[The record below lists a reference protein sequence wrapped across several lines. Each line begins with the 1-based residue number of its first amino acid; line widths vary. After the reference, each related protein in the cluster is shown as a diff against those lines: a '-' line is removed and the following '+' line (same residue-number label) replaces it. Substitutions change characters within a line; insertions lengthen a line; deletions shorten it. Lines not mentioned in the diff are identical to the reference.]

1 MTNLHRILEP
11 EVMDTIEEAFEYDSM
26 DHSQVNEVFCNDFF
40 AARNLTDGVQILD
53 VGTGTAQIPIAMCKR
68 NSGLKITAIDLAE
81 SMLTLG
87 NKNIQTARL
96 EDSITLV
103 QVDSKKMPYP
113 DESFDQVVSNSIIH
127 HIPNPLECFK
137 EMIRVTKKDGLLFI
151 RDLLRPF
158 SMAELQNIVNLHA
171 GDATPKQKQ
180 LFTDSLHAS
189 LSLTEVREM
198 VKLFGFEGFTVIQ
211 SSNRHW
217 TFTARKSWKAWN
229 A

>member
-11 EVMDTIEEAFEYDSM
+11 EVMDTLEEAFEYDSM

-40 AARNLTDGVQILD
+40 AARNLTDGAQVLD
-53 VGTGTAQIPIAMCKR
+53 VGTGTAQIPLAMCRR

-96 EDSITLV
+96 QDSITLA

-113 DESFDQVVSNSIIH
+113 DESFDQVISNSIIH
-127 HIPNPLECFK
+127 HIPNPIECFK

-189 LSLTEVREM
+189 LSLTEVRKM
-198 VKLFGFEGFTVIQ
+198 VKLFGFEAFTVIQ

-217 TFTARKSWKAWN
+217 TFTARKS
-229 A
+229 

>member
-1 MTNLHRILEP
+1 MTSLHRILES
-11 EVMDTIEEAFEYDSM
+11 EVMDTLEEAFEYDSM

-40 AARNLTDGVQILD
+40 AARNLNDGVQVLD

-103 QVDSKKMPYP
+103 QIDSKKMPYP
-113 DESFDQVVSNSIIH
+113 DESFDQVISNSIIH

-158 SMAELQNIVNLHA
+158 SLVELQNIVNLHA

-189 LSLTEVREM
+189 LSLAEVREM
-198 VKLFGFEGFTVIQ
+198 VKRFGFEAFTVIQ

-217 TFTARKSWKAWN
+217 TFTARKS
-229 A
+229 

>member
-1 MTNLHRILEP
+1 MTSLHRILES
-11 EVMDTIEEAFEYDSM
+11 EVMDTLEEAFEYDSM
-26 DHSQVNEVFCNDFF
+26 DHSQVNEVFCSDFF
-40 AARNLTDGVQILD
+40 AARNLNDGVQVLD

-103 QVDSKKMPYP
+103 QIDSKKMPYP
-113 DESFDQVVSNSIIH
+113 DESFDQVISNSIIH

-158 SMAELQNIVNLHA
+158 SLVELQNIVNLHA

-189 LSLTEVREM
+189 LSLAEVREM
-198 VKLFGFEGFTVIQ
+198 VKRFGFEAFTVIQ

-217 TFTARKSWKAWN
+217 TFTARKS
-229 A
+229 

>member
-40 AARNLTDGVQILD
+40 AVRNLTDGVQILD
-53 VGTGTAQIPIAMCKR
+53 VGTGTAQIPIVICKR
-68 NSGLKITAIDLAE
+68 NSDLKITAIDLAD
-81 SMLTLG
+81 SMIVLG
-87 NKNIQTARL
+87 NKNINAARL

-127 HIPNPLECFK
+127 HIPNPVECFK
-137 EMIRVTKKDGLLFI
+137 EMIRVTKKDGLLFV
-151 RDLLRPF
+151 RDLLRPD
-158 SMAELQNIVNLHA
+158 SIAELQNIVNLHA

-180 LFTDSLHAS
+180 LLTDSLHAS
-189 LSLTEVREM
+189 LALTEIREI
-198 VKLFGFEGFTVIQ
+198 VKPFGFEAFTVIQ

-217 TFTARKSWKAWN
+217 TFTARKS
-229 A
+229 

>member
-1 MTNLHRILEP
+1 MTSLHRILEP
-11 EVMDTIEEAFEYDSM
+11 EVMDTLEEACEYDSM
-26 DHSQVNEVFCNDFF
+26 DHSQVNEVFCSDFF
-40 AARNLTDGVQILD
+40 AARNLNDGVRILD

-103 QVDSKKMPYP
+103 QVDSKKMPYS

-158 SMAELQNIVNLHA
+158 SLIELQNIVNLHA

-189 LSLTEVREM
+189 LSLAEVREM
-198 VKLFGFEGFTVIQ
+198 VKRFGFEAFTVIQ

-217 TFTARKSWKAWN
+217 TFTARKS
-229 A
+229 

>member
-1 MTNLHRILEP
+1 MTSLHRILEP
-11 EVMDTIEEAFEYDSM
+11 EVMDTLEEACEYDSM

-40 AARNLTDGVQILD
+40 AARNLTDGAQILD
-53 VGTGTAQIPIAMCKR
+53 VGTGTAQIPIAMCRR

-96 EDSITLV
+96 QDSITLA

-113 DESFDQVVSNSIIH
+113 DESFDQVISNSIIH
-127 HIPNPLECFK
+127 HIPNPIECFK

-189 LSLTEVREM
+189 LSLTEVRKM
-198 VKLFGFEGFTVIQ
+198 VKLFGFEAFTVIQ

-217 TFTARKSWKAWN
+217 TFTARKS
-229 A
+229 

>member
-1 MTNLHRILEP
+1 MTSLQRILEP
-11 EVMDTIEEAFEYDSM
+11 EVMDTLEEALEYDSM

-96 EDSITLV
+96 EDSITLD
-103 QVDSKKMPYP
+103 QVDSKKMPYC
-113 DESFDQVVSNSIIH
+113 DESFDQVISNSIIH

-158 SMAELQNIVNLHA
+158 SMVELHNIVNLHA

-189 LSLTEVREM
+189 LSLAEVREM
-198 VKLFGFEGFTVIQ
+198 VKLFGFEAFTVIQ

-217 TFTARKSWKAWN
+217 TFTARKS
-229 A
+229 

>member
-11 EVMDTIEEAFEYDSM
+11 EVMDTLEEAFEYDSM

-40 AARNLTDGVQILD
+40 AARNLNDGVRILD

-68 NSGLKITAIDLAE
+68 NIGLKITAIDLAE

-103 QVDSKKMPYP
+103 QVDSKKMPYS
-113 DESFDQVVSNSIIH
+113 DESFDQVISNSIIH
-127 HIPNPLECFK
+127 HIPNPVECFK
-137 EMIRVTKKDGLLFI
+137 EMIRVTKKDGLLFV
-151 RDLLRPF
+151 RDLLRPD
-158 SMAELQNIVNLHA
+158 SIAELQNIVNLHA

-198 VKLFGFEGFTVIQ
+198 VKLFGFEAFTVIQ

-217 TFTARKSWKAWN
+217 TFTARKS
-229 A
+229 

>member
-11 EVMDTIEEAFEYDSM
+11 EVMDTLEEAFEYDSM

-87 NKNIQTARL
+87 NKNIQAARL

-113 DESFDQVVSNSIIH
+113 DGSFDQVVSNSIIH

-151 RDLLRPF
+151 RDLLRPD
-158 SMAELQNIVNLHA
+158 SIAELQNIVNLHA

-198 VKLFGFEGFTVIQ
+198 VKLFGFEAFTVIQ

-217 TFTARKSWKAWN
+217 TFTARKS
-229 A
+229 

>member
-11 EVMDTIEEAFEYDSM
+11 EVMDTLEEACEYDSM

-40 AARNLTDGVQILD
+40 AARNLNDGVRILD

-127 HIPNPLECFK
+127 HIPNPVECFK

-158 SMAELQNIVNLHA
+158 SMVELQNIVNLHA

-189 LSLTEVREM
+189 LSLAEVREM
-198 VKLFGFEGFTVIQ
+198 VKRFGFEAFTVIQ

-217 TFTARKSWKAWN
+217 TFTARKS
-229 A
+229 

>member
-11 EVMDTIEEAFEYDSM
+11 EVMDTLEEAFEYDSM

-40 AARNLTDGVQILD
+40 AARNLNDGVRILD

-68 NSGLKITAIDLAE
+68 NIGLKITAIDLAE

-103 QVDSKKMPYP
+103 QVDSKKMPYS
-113 DESFDQVVSNSIIH
+113 DESFDQVISNSIIH
-127 HIPNPLECFK
+127 HIPNPVECFK

-151 RDLLRPF
+151 RDLLRPD
-158 SMAELQNIVNLHA
+158 SIAELQNIVNLHA

-198 VKLFGFEGFTVIQ
+198 VKLFGFEAFTVIQ

-217 TFTARKSWKAWN
+217 TFTARKS
-229 A
+229 

>member
-11 EVMDTIEEAFEYDSM
+11 EVMDTLEEAFEYDSM
-26 DHSQVNEVFCNDFF
+26 DHSKVNEVFCNDFF
-40 AARNLTDGVQILD
+40 AARNLTDGAQILD
-53 VGTGTAQIPIAMCKR
+53 VGTGTAQIPIAMCRR

-96 EDSITLV
+96 QDSITLC

-217 TFTARKSWKAWN
+217 TFTARKS
-229 A
+229 

>member
-11 EVMDTIEEAFEYDSM
+11 EVMDTLEEAFEYDSM
-26 DHSQVNEVFCNDFF
+26 DHSKVNEVFCNDFF
-40 AARNLTDGVQILD
+40 AARNLTDGAQILD
-53 VGTGTAQIPIAMCKR
+53 VGTGTAQIPIAMCRR

-96 EDSITLV
+96 QDSITLC

-113 DESFDQVVSNSIIH
+113 DGSFDQVVSNSIIH

-217 TFTARKSWKAWN
+217 TFTARKS
-229 A
+229 

>member
-1 MTNLHRILEP
+1 MTSLQRILEP
-11 EVMDTIEEAFEYDSM
+11 EVMDTLEEALEYDSM

-53 VGTGTAQIPIAMCKR
+53 VGTGTAQIPIVMCKR
-68 NSGLKITAIDLAE
+68 NTGLKITAIDLAE

-96 EDSITLV
+96 EDSITLD
-103 QVDSKKMPYP
+103 QVDSKKMPYS
-113 DESFDQVVSNSIIH
+113 DESFDQVISNSIIH

-158 SMAELQNIVNLHA
+158 SIVELHNIVNLHA

-189 LSLTEVREM
+189 LSLAEVREM
-198 VKLFGFEGFTVIQ
+198 VKLFGFEAFTVIQ

-217 TFTARKSWKAWN
+217 TFTARKS
-229 A
+229 

>member
-1 MTNLHRILEP
+1 MTSLHRILEP
-11 EVMDTIEEAFEYDSM
+11 EVMDTLEEACEYDSM

-40 AARNLTDGVQILD
+40 AARNLNDGVRILD

-127 HIPNPLECFK
+127 HIPNPVECFK

-158 SMAELQNIVNLHA
+158 SLVELQNIVNLHA

-189 LSLTEVREM
+189 LSLAEVREM
-198 VKLFGFEGFTVIQ
+198 VKRLGFEAFTVIQ

-217 TFTARKSWKAWN
+217 TFTARKS
-229 A
+229 

>member
-1 MTNLHRILEP
+1 MTSLQRILEP
-11 EVMDTIEEAFEYDSM
+11 EVMDTLEEALEYDSM

-53 VGTGTAQIPIAMCKR
+53 VGTGTAQIPIAMCRR
-68 NSGLKITAIDLAE
+68 NIGLKITAIDLAE

-96 EDSITLV
+96 EDSITLD
-103 QVDSKKMPYP
+103 QVDSKKMPYC
-113 DESFDQVVSNSIIH
+113 DESFDQVISNSIIH

-158 SMAELQNIVNLHA
+158 SMVELHNIVNLHA

-189 LSLTEVREM
+189 LSLAEVREM
-198 VKLFGFEGFTVIQ
+198 VKLFGVEAFTVIQ

-217 TFTARKSWKAWN
+217 TFTARKS
-229 A
+229 

>member
-1 MTNLHRILEP
+1 MTNLRRILEP
-11 EVMDTIEEAFEYDSM
+11 EVMDTLEEAFEYDSM

-113 DESFDQVVSNSIIH
+113 DESFDQVISNSIIH
-127 HIPNPLECFK
+127 HIPNPVECFK
-137 EMIRVTKKDGLLFI
+137 EMIRVTKKDGLLFV
-151 RDLLRPF
+151 RDLLRPDSF
-158 SMAELQNIVNLHA
+158 AELQNIVNLHA

-189 LSLTEVREM
+189 LSLSEVREM
-198 VKLFGFEGFTVIQ
+198 VKLFGFEAFTVIQ

-217 TFTARKSWKAWN
+217 TFTARKS
-229 A
+229 

>member
-11 EVMDTIEEAFEYDSM
+11 EVMDTLEEAFEYDSM

-40 AARNLTDGVQILD
+40 AVRNLTDGVQILD

-68 NSGLKITAIDLAE
+68 NNGIKITAIDLAE

-103 QVDSKKMPYP
+103 QIDSKKMPYP
-113 DESFDQVVSNSIIH
+113 DESFDQVISNSIIH

-137 EMIRVTKKDGLLFI
+137 EMIRVTKKDGLLFF

-158 SMAELQNIVNLHA
+158 SLVELHNIVNLHA

-189 LSLTEVREM
+189 LSLAEVREM
-198 VKLFGFEGFTVIQ
+198 VKLFGFEAFTVIQ

-217 TFTARKSWKAWN
+217 TFTARKS
-229 A
+229 

>member
-11 EVMDTIEEAFEYDSM
+11 EVMDTLEEAFEYDSM

-87 NKNIQTARL
+87 NKNIQTALL
-96 EDSITLV
+96 EDCITLV
-103 QVDSKKMPYP
+103 QVDSKKMHYP
-113 DESFDQVVSNSIIH
+113 DESFDQVISNSIIH
-127 HIPNPLECFK
+127 HIPNPVECFK

-151 RDLLRPF
+151 RDLLRPD
-158 SMAELQNIVNLHA
+158 SIAELQNIVNLHA

-198 VKLFGFEGFTVIQ
+198 VKLFGFDACTVIQ

-217 TFTARKSWKAWN
+217 TFTARKS
-229 A
+229 

>member
-11 EVMDTIEEAFEYDSM
+11 EVMDTLEEAFEYDSM

-87 NKNIQTARL
+87 NKNIQTALL
-96 EDSITLV
+96 EDCITLV
-103 QVDSKKMPYP
+103 QVDSKKMHYS
-113 DESFDQVVSNSIIH
+113 DESFDQVISNSIIH

-137 EMIRVTKKDGLLFI
+137 EMIRVTKKDGLLFV
-151 RDLLRPF
+151 RDLLRPD
-158 SMAELQNIVNLHA
+158 SIAELQNIVNLHA

-198 VKLFGFEGFTVIQ
+198 VKLFGFEAFTVIQ

-217 TFTARKSWKAWN
+217 TFTARKS
-229 A
+229 

>member
-96 EDSITLV
+96 EDSITLD
-103 QVDSKKMPYP
+103 QVDSKKMPYS
-113 DESFDQVVSNSIIH
+113 DESFDQVISNSIIH
-127 HIPNPLECFK
+127 HIPNPVECFK
-137 EMIRVTKKDGLLFI
+137 EMIRVTKKDGLLFV
-151 RDLLRPF
+151 RDLLRPD
-158 SMAELQNIVNLHA
+158 SIAELQNIVNLHA

-189 LSLTEVREM
+189 LSLAEVREM
-198 VKLFGFEGFTVIQ
+198 VKLFGFEAFTVIQ

-217 TFTARKSWKAWN
+217 TFTARKS
-229 A
+229 

>member
-11 EVMDTIEEAFEYDSM
+11 EVMDTLEEAFEYDSM

-40 AARNLTDGVQILD
+40 AARNLNDGVRILD

-68 NSGLKITAIDLAE
+68 NIGLKITAIDLAE

-87 NKNIQTARL
+87 NKNIQTTRL

-103 QVDSKKMPYP
+103 QVDSKKMPYS
-113 DESFDQVVSNSIIH
+113 DESFDQVISNSIIH

-158 SMAELQNIVNLHA
+158 SLVELQNIVNLHA

-189 LSLTEVREM
+189 LSLAEVREM
-198 VKLFGFEGFTVIQ
+198 VKLFGFDACTVIQ

-217 TFTARKSWKAWN
+217 TFTARKS
-229 A
+229 

>member
-1 MTNLHRILEP
+1 
-11 EVMDTIEEAFEYDSM
+11 MDTLEEAFEYDSM
-26 DHSQVNEVFCNDFF
+26 DHSQVNEVFCSDFF
-40 AARNLTDGVQILD
+40 AARNLNDGVQVLD

-113 DESFDQVVSNSIIH
+113 DESFDQVISNSIIH
-127 HIPNPLECFK
+127 HIPNPIECFK

-189 LSLTEVREM
+189 LSLAEVREM
-198 VKLFGFEGFTVIQ
+198 VKRFGFEAFTVIQ

-217 TFTARKSWKAWN
+217 TFTARKS
-229 A
+229 

>member
-11 EVMDTIEEAFEYDSM
+11 EVMDTLEEAFEYDSM

-68 NSGLKITAIDLAE
+68 NSGLKITTIDLAE

-87 NKNIQTARL
+87 NKNIQTVLL
-96 EDSITLV
+96 EDCITLV
-103 QVDSKKMPYP
+103 QVDSKKMHYP
-113 DESFDQVVSNSIIH
+113 DESFDQVISNSIIH
-127 HIPNPLECFK
+127 HIPNPVECFK

-151 RDLLRPF
+151 RDLLRPD
-158 SMAELQNIVNLHA
+158 SIAELQNIVNLHA

-198 VKLFGFEGFTVIQ
+198 VKLFGFEAFTVIQ

-217 TFTARKSWKAWN
+217 TFTARKS
-229 A
+229 

>member
-11 EVMDTIEEAFEYDSM
+11 EVMDTLEEAFEYDSM

-40 AARNLTDGVQILD
+40 AARNLTDGAQILD
-53 VGTGTAQIPIAMCKR
+53 VGTGTAQIPIAMCRR

-96 EDSITLV
+96 QDSITLC

-113 DESFDQVVSNSIIH
+113 DGSFDQVVSNSIIH

-217 TFTARKSWKAWN
+217 TFTARKS
-229 A
+229 

>member
-1 MTNLHRILEP
+1 MTSLHRILEP
-11 EVMDTIEEAFEYDSM
+11 EVMDTLEEAFEYDSM

-40 AARNLTDGVQILD
+40 TARNLTDGVQILD
-53 VGTGTAQIPIAMCKR
+53 VGTGTAQIPIVMCKR
-68 NSGLKITAIDLAE
+68 NSSLKITAIDLAE

-137 EMIRVTKKDGLLFI
+137 EMVRVTKKDGLLFI

-158 SMAELQNIVNLHA
+158 SMAELQNIVSLHA
-171 GDATPKQKQ
+171 GDATLKQKQ

-189 LSLTEVREM
+189 LSLAEVREM
-198 VKLFGFEGFTVIQ
+198 VKRFGFDAFTVIQ

-217 TFTARKSWKAWN
+217 TFTARKS
-229 A
+229 

>member
-11 EVMDTIEEAFEYDSM
+11 EVMDTLEEAFEYDSM

-40 AARNLTDGVQILD
+40 AARNLNDGVKILD

-68 NSGLKITAIDLAE
+68 NIGLKITAIDLAE

-103 QVDSKKMPYP
+103 QVDSKKMPYS
-113 DESFDQVVSNSIIH
+113 DESFDQVISNSIIH

-158 SMAELQNIVNLHA
+158 SMVELHNIVNLHA

-198 VKLFGFEGFTVIQ
+198 VKLFGFDACTVIQ

-217 TFTARKSWKAWN
+217 TFTARKS
-229 A
+229 

>member
-11 EVMDTIEEAFEYDSM
+11 EVMDTLEEAFEYDSM

-40 AARNLTDGVQILD
+40 AARNLNDGVRILD

-68 NSGLKITAIDLAE
+68 NIGLKITAIDLAE

-103 QVDSKKMPYP
+103 QVDSKKMPYS
-113 DESFDQVVSNSIIH
+113 DESFDQVISNSIIH

-158 SMAELQNIVNLHA
+158 SMVELHNIVNLHA

-198 VKLFGFEGFTVIQ
+198 VKLFGFDACTVIQ

-217 TFTARKSWKAWN
+217 TFTARKS
-229 A
+229 

>member
-1 MTNLHRILEP
+1 MTSLQRILEP
-11 EVMDTIEEAFEYDSM
+11 EVMDTLEEAFEYDSM

-40 AARNLTDGVQILD
+40 AARNLKDGVQILD
-53 VGTGTAQIPIAMCKR
+53 VGTGTAQIPIVMCKR
-68 NSGLKITAIDLAE
+68 NTGLKITAIDLAE

-96 EDSITLV
+96 EDSITLD
-103 QVDSKKMPYP
+103 QVDSKKMPYS
-113 DESFDQVVSNSIIH
+113 DESFDQVISNSIIH

-158 SMAELQNIVNLHA
+158 SIVELHNIVNLHA

-189 LSLTEVREM
+189 LSLAEVREM
-198 VKLFGFEGFTVIQ
+198 VKLFGFEAFTVIQ

-217 TFTARKSWKAWN
+217 TFTARKS
-229 A
+229 

>member
-1 MTNLHRILEP
+1 MTSLQRILEP
-11 EVMDTIEEAFEYDSM
+11 EVMDTLEEAFEYDSM
-26 DHSQVNEVFCNDFF
+26 DHSQVYEVFCNDFF

-53 VGTGTAQIPIAMCKR
+53 VGTGTAQIPIAMCRR

-96 EDSITLV
+96 EDSITLD
-103 QVDSKKMPYP
+103 QVDSKKMPYS
-113 DESFDQVVSNSIIH
+113 DDSFDQVISNSIIH

-137 EMIRVTKKDGLLFI
+137 EMIRVTKRNGLLFI

-158 SMAELQNIVNLHA
+158 SMVELQNIVNLHA

-189 LSLTEVREM
+189 LSLAEVREM
-198 VKLFGFEGFTVIQ
+198 VKLFGFEAFTVIQ

-217 TFTARKSWKAWN
+217 TFTARKS
-229 A
+229 

>member
-1 MTNLHRILEP
+1 MTSLQRILEP
-11 EVMDTIEEAFEYDSM
+11 EVMDTPEEACEYDSM

-127 HIPNPLECFK
+127 HIPNPVECFK

-158 SMAELQNIVNLHA
+158 SLVELQNIVNLHA

-189 LSLTEVREM
+189 LSLAEVREM
-198 VKLFGFEGFTVIQ
+198 VKRFGFEAFTVIQ

-217 TFTARKSWKAWN
+217 TFTARKS
-229 A
+229 

>member
-1 MTNLHRILEP
+1 MTNLHRVLEP
-11 EVMDTIEEAFEYDSM
+11 EVMDTLEEAFEYDSM

-158 SMAELQNIVNLHA
+158 SLVELQNIVNLHA
-171 GDATPKQKQ
+171 GDATTKQKQ

-189 LSLTEVREM
+189 LSLAEVREM
-198 VKLFGFEGFTVIQ
+198 VKLFGFEAFTVIQ

-217 TFTARKSWKAWN
+217 TFTARKS
-229 A
+229 

>member
-1 MTNLHRILEP
+1 MTSLQRILEP
-11 EVMDTIEEAFEYDSM
+11 EVMDTLEEALEYDSM

-40 AARNLTDGVQILD
+40 AARNLKDGVQILD
-53 VGTGTAQIPIAMCKR
+53 VGTGTAQIPIVMCKR
-68 NSGLKITAIDLAE
+68 NTGLKITAIDLAE

-96 EDSITLV
+96 EDSITLD
-103 QVDSKKMPYP
+103 QVDSKKMPYS
-113 DESFDQVVSNSIIH
+113 DESFDQVISNSIIH

-158 SMAELQNIVNLHA
+158 SIVELHNIVNLHA

-189 LSLTEVREM
+189 LSLAEVREM
-198 VKLFGFEGFTVIQ
+198 VKLFGFEAFTVIQ

-217 TFTARKSWKAWN
+217 TFTARKS
-229 A
+229 